1 MHQGPMKSPTRPA
14 AQSRDSSALV
24 VTPGRRSNVSM
35 DLPLIR
41 SFRQLIKV
49 TLIPFNSADISF
61 SLTRNVES
69 NFGGFGP
76 AGSSEGHG

>member
-14 AQSRDSSALV
+14 AQSRDSAALV
-24 VTPGRRSNVSM
+24 VTPGRRSNVSI

-61 SLTRNVES
+61 SLARNVES
-69 NFGGFGP
+69 NFGGFGL